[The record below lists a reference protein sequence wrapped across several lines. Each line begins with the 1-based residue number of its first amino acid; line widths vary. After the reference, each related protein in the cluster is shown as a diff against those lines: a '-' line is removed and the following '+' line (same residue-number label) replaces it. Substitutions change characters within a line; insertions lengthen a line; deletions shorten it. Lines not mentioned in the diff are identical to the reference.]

1 MFYGLNKFVK
11 NLLPKRLFYRALL
24 IVAIPVILIQL
35 IITIVFFDSLWIKTN
50 KGMTRALVSEIQ
62 TFIEVYSN
70 DNYEKDEIKNI
81 FSLYQDLNIEF
92 VEDENFNFSYNERW
106 FSPIDR
112 TLRRELKSKFGSE
125 IFWFN
130 TTNYKELV
138 DLRIKYQNGY
148 FKFIVP
154 KDRLTSTSARLF
166 GLWITVPAFIVV
178 IISLIFLKNQ
188 TRPITA
194 LAKAAQKATAGNLQ
208 YEKDLAPMITLMC
221 TNITMPARTFTTAPY
236 RIAGAPYKYPTSV
249 QYSDVT
255 ATFIGD
261 KFLRLRQFFEV
272 WQSTMYDNLNGM
284 FNFYD
289 NYVSNIDI
297 FQLGQFES
305 LNDRDSVTYG
315 VRMRECFPSVIG
327 DVQYDSGGNNQ
338 YVAINVTFSYR
349 DWLNFDLD
357 IDSTGKVGG
366 LSSGVVKP
374 GGGFLSGFPPELRRT
389 GRGVINQLKR
399 SIPIGKV
406 FGGKVFPPFTF

>member
-1 MFYGLNKFVK
+1 MAIFRGGKRLGPFDIRLGLPRGREYDNIPGDPRLKQRANPETTLNRFRSAISKAEGVAR
-11 NLLPKRLFYRALL
+11 NTRFLVRIGLPKND
-24 IVAIPVILIQL
+24 IL
-35 IITIVFFDSLWIKTN
+35 
-50 KGMTRALVSEIQ
+50 TRALTDRDIP
-62 TFIEVYSN
+62 FSN
-70 DNYEKDEIKNI
+70 DEAFAN
-81 FSLYQDLNIEF
+81 
-92 VEDENFNFSYNERW
+92 
-106 FSPIDR
+106 
-112 TLRRELKSKFGSE
+112 
-125 IFWFN
+125 
-130 TTNYKELV
+130 V
-138 DLRIKYQNGY
+138 DPG
-148 FKFIVP
+148 
-154 KDRLTSTSARLF
+154 
-166 GLWITVPAFIVV
+166 
-178 IISLIFLKNQ
+178 
-188 TRPITA
+188 

-208 YEKDLAPMITLMC
+208 YERDLAPMITLMC
-221 TNITMPARTFTTAPY
+221 TNITMPSRTFTTAPY

-249 QYSDVT
+249 QYSDIT

-284 FNFYD
+284 FEFYD
-289 NYVSNIDI
+289 NYISNVDI
-297 FQLGQFES
+297 FQLGQFED

-327 DVQYDSGGNNQ
+327 DVQYDSGGQNQ

-389 GRGVINQLKR
+389 GRGVINQLRR

-406 FGGKVFPPFTF
+406 FGGKIFPPFTF